1 MSPEP
6 GPAQPQK
13 RILIADDEL
22 LNRELLYR
30 MLRSAAEVSE
40 AATGRQALDMIE
52 NEHFDLVLLD
62 VLMPGLTGIEVLK
75 MIRAMPQTANL
86 PVIMISEFTR
96 DDEVVRGLEIDDA
109 DYLLKPIDLDALLAR
124 VETYLSRRE

>member
-1 MSPEP
+1 M
-6 GPAQPQK
+6 K
-13 RILIADDEL
+13 RVLIADDHAITRRGL
-22 LNRELLYR
+22 RELLQDAYEG
-30 MLRSAAEVSE
+30 LQVIEVGNADAAIE
-40 AATGRQALDMIE
+40 QACRDD
-52 NEHFDLVLLD
+52 FDLVLLD